1 MVLRK
6 TIGGA
11 FSGSAQ
17 VLSVASKL
25 LDATAKT
32 LRPGSRDG
40 SGVTGTPPRVERT
53 PDAPPADIAPPPAGG
68 PSAPIGTEAEVIA
81 ALEAAPE
88 PGRIIEPPATPVL
101 DETPHLRT
109 SATHIEELAAKP
121 VGEVVAA
128 IATLSTDELRL
139 LTEYELEHKN
149 RRTVMTAIERALVP

>member
-6 TIGGA
+6 AIGGA

-17 VLSVASKL
+17 ALSIASKL
-25 LDATAKT
+25 LEATAKT
-32 LRPGSRDG
+32 LRPGAAGTQDTPVQRAPVE
-40 SGVTGTPPRVERT
+40 VTLEPTADTPSE
-53 PDAPPADIAPPPAGG
+53 
-68 PSAPIGTEAEVIA
+68 PIGTEAEVIE

-88 PGRIIEPPATPVL
+88 PGRIIQPPPTPLL
-101 DETPHLRT
+101 DEVPHMRT

-121 VGEVVAA
+121 VGQVVEA

-149 RRTVMTAIERALVP
+149 RRTVMTAIERALAP

>member
-6 TIGGA
+6 TLGGA

-32 LRPGSRDG
+32 LRPSSRDRG
-40 SGVTGTPPRVERT
+40 EVTDTPPRLDR
-53 PDAPPADIAPPPAGG
+53 APTPPPEDGA
-68 PSAPIGTEAEVIA
+68 SDPIGTEAEVISA
-81 ALEAAPE
+81 VEAAPE
-88 PGRIIEPPATPVL
+88 PDRIVEPTATPVL

-121 VGEVVAA
+121 VGQVVEA
-128 IATLSTDELRL
+128 IASLSTDELRL

>member
-6 TIGGA
+6 TLGGA

-17 VLSVASKL
+17 ALSIASKL
-25 LDATAKT
+25 LEATAKT
-32 LRPGSRDG
+32 LRPGARGTTDTPVQKAPAA
-40 SGVTGTPPRVERT
+40 VTLK
-53 PDAPPADIAPPPAGG
+53 AP
-68 PSAPIGTEAEVIA
+68 SEPIGTEAVVTDAVES
-81 ALEAAPE
+81 APNR
-88 PGRIIEPPATPVL
+88 GRIIEPPATPLL

-121 VGEVVAA
+121 VGQVVSA

-149 RRTVMTAIERALVP
+149 RSTVMTAIERALAPS